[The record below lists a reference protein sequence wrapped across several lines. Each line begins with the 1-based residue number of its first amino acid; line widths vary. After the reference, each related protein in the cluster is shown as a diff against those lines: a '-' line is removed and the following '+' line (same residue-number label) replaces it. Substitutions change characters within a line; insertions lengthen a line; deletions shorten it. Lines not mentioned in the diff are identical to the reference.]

1 MRARVLSFNAGV
13 PEDLERSLNAWLEE
27 AGDITI
33 EESSIALA
41 HVALPVSTLVVF
53 YRERPG
59 TKARPAQV
67 CAQCKKKPPLPGL
80 KTCEGCRDYQRDYRQ
95 KRKTESKTRYP

>member
-13 PEDLERSLNAWLEE
+13 PEDLERALNDWLEK
-27 AGDITI
+27 AGDIVI

-41 HVALPVSTLVVF
+41 NVALPVSTLVVF
-53 YRERPG
+53 YKERAAI
-59 TKARPAQV
+59 KARPAQM

-80 KTCEGCRDYQRDYRQ
+80 KTCEECRDYQRDYRQ